1 MGCNQLIIH
10 IVVIKNFILLS
21 YKEPLKYLKRLN
33 PLHLIHRCC
42 LYQYSLFFIETLFIH
57 EIMRNN
63 DDCLCTYFIGTADNK
78 WFLRHFSY
86 EQWCHKVTG
95 DTVLVD

>member
-78 WFLRHFSY
+78 CSSDIFLMNNGVIKLQVIRF
-86 EQWCHKVTG
+86 
-95 DTVLVD
+95 